1 MSTPVDTP
9 SRESTELWLSGLSYR
24 GHSSLSSVL
33 VASKPP
39 YLSTFW
45 AMVRLTVIFGR
56 RVAVV
61 SVYYPV
67 YTCGVSSTTVRSGI
81 PPYVRKSL
89 SPRPAY
95 RVTNVHQNSA

>member
-9 SRESTELWLSGLSYR
+9 VVGSRQNCGVGAFYR